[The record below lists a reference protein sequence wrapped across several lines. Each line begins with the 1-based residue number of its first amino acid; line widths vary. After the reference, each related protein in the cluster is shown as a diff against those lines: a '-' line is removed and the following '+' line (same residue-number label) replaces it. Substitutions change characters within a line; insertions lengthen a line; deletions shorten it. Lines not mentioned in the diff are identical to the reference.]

1 LAIVRTND
9 NVVSHIA
16 EAGIFAA
23 PTTIKVLIARECR
36 MGFAN
41 ISTPDEL
48 RTAPGVTAKILIAG
62 ETPA

>member
-1 LAIVRTND
+1 
-9 NVVSHIA
+9 
-16 EAGIFAA
+16 
-23 PTTIKVLIARECR
+23 